1 MGLLSKFEGKMEDTV
16 EGTAEKLGAAAISP
30 VQIAKKAEKQMRRE
44 KMVGAGKQYAPT
56 LYTVLVSADD
66 DARLFGYYPTLAGET
81 ETYLAAKA
89 SEQGLAMDG
98 QPLVRFIVDDNL
110 KNGKFEV
117 VAEMVAAPIILQL
130 RQEEMEHYG
139 LSNADGAK
147 GRSYRQASA
156 GAGNGNDYNEAPR
169 NEAPR
174 QMSNDQQNAANQY
187 DDQYDEYAD
196 QYNAQSAQGGAAQ
209 YDVEQNAA
217 DQYAADRYS
226 AQNAA
231 AAAQAPAAAAPAVAS
246 AQAPAPAPAAAAPAQ
261 ASAAADAAMFD
272 QVEDVYLY
280 DITHDAA
287 FTLDGRPAIIGRES
301 KCDIVIHDI
310 NVSRSHAEIRLDE
323 TGAWLLSDLGSTNG
337 TFVNGRQIKSM
348 PLRDADRI
356 TVGTTD
362 LEFQIL

>member
-1 MGLLSKFEGKMEDTV
+1 MGLLSRFEGKMEDTV
-16 EGTAEKLGAAAISP
+16 EGTAEKLGASSISP
-30 VQIAKKAEKQMRRE
+30 VQIAKRAEKQMRRE
-44 KMVGAGKQYAPT
+44 KMLGAGKQFAPT
-56 LYTVLVSADD
+56 LYTVLVSAED

-117 VAEMVAAPIILQL
+117 VAEMVAAPIISQL

-139 LSNADGAK
+139 IADAERAK
-147 GRSYRQASA
+147 GNSYRQASA
-156 GAGNGNDYNEAPR
+156 DVDNNNAYNEI
-169 NEAPR
+169 PR
-174 QMSNDQQNAANQY
+174 QMQNEQQNIANRF
-187 DDQYDEYAD
+187 DDQYDDRRAN
-196 QYNAQSAQGGAAQ
+196 QYNAQNAA
-209 YDVEQNAA
+209 AA
-217 DQYAADRYS
+217 DQYAADQYA
-226 AQNAA
+226 AQNDDFAAAGGAGGAAGAAVAGAA
-231 AAAQAPAAAAPAVAS
+231 AAGGANRANIAASNSVVS
-246 AQAPAPAPAAAAPAQ
+246 
-261 ASAAADAAMFD
+261 SDMLN
-272 QVEDVYLY
+272 QVEDIYLY
-280 DITHDAA
+280 DITHDVA
-287 FTLDGRPAIIGRES
+287 FTLDGRPEVIGRES

-310 NVSRSHAEIRLDE
+310 NVSRAHAEIRLDAS
-323 TGAWLLSDLGSTNG
+323 GAWILSDLGSTNG